1 MGQQPSHTYFFKTF
15 SVQLNSNEVGET
27 DHSPPPAS
35 NAGADGTVI
44 TVPEWPVKLWTY
56 YFAVRER
63 GEDRGTALTDARE
76 DAENALISAIQIDTG
91 FDPSEQL
98 AKVV

>member
-1 MGQQPSHTYFFKTF
+1 MIVECSKSYIQHVFITLEYRLLVDAMIFNLWNQNLKDAMGQQPSHTYFFKTF

-44 TVPEWPVKLWTY
+44 TNT
-56 YFAVRER
+56 
-63 GEDRGTALTDARE
+63 
-76 DAENALISAIQIDTG
+76 
-91 FDPSEQL
+91 
-98 AKVV
+98 